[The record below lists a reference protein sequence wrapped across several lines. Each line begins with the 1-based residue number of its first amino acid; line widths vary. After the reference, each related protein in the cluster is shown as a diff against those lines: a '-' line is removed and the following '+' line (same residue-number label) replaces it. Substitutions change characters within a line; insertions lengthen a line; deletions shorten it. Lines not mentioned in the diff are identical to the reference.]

1 MLKNPISNIFECALC
16 CGEHMMPAKQFPIN
30 KSLLGII
37 EQKPKEVYRGKIV
50 EEFNENLE
58 YIKRKKEE
66 IDRYINNGEKIIK
79 KHCEYLKKKINDSA
93 ISAILKIYQSVGS
106 MTIEINRY
114 EYASIW
120 KHHRRLQR
128 DKKYFE
134 ETINQIDKFHEE
146 WSAYLNKLDYE
157 EDVVIK
163 ANELALT
170 LKKKARMD
178 KIKVINST
186 YNTEFIEFESNPNE
200 IDKNII
206 GSIKHLEWF
215 SFSYD
220 YYGENHVNT
229 LKKNGYWSSS

>member
-1 MLKNPISNIFECALC
+1 
-16 CGEHMMPAKQFPIN
+16 
-30 KSLLGII
+30 
-37 EQKPKEVYRGKIV
+37 
-50 EEFNENLE
+50 
-58 YIKRKKEE
+58 
-66 IDRYINNGEKIIK
+66 
-79 KHCEYLKKKINDSA
+79 
-93 ISAILKIYQSVGS
+93 

-146 WSAYLNKLDYE
+146 WSVYLNKLDYE

-206 GSIKHLEWF
+206 GSIKHLELF